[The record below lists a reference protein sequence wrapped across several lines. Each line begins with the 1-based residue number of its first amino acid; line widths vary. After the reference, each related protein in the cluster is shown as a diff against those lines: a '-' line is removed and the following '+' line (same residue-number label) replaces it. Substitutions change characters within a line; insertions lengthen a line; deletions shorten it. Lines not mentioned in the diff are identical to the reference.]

1 VFGAAGLVARA
12 EVRRRRGSLLLL
24 VVIVATVTA
33 AVLATVAGARR
44 TSTVLDRFSA
54 ATAARDLHVAVLSPE
69 FALDPGRVDGLRQKL
84 ADLEGV
90 TTAAAIT
97 VAPVGAKGTQYDF
110 GIMTSPDGGYFVD
123 VDRPIVLAG
132 RLPRPDAVDEIAV
145 NETAVDQLDLSVG
158 DVFRGPTF
166 TAAETAA
173 FLADEAV
180 SEAASGPTVSA
191 KVVGIVR
198 QGDELAIRPQSLNP
212 GGIASPAFFRANA
225 ERIGFSVSLY
235 ALRIDRT
242 VVRLED
248 VLAHVREDVGTEYE
262 TFASYVE
269 DDYAGEAGDAFR
281 TLSSGLL
288 VVAAI
293 ALVVGLLTVLQ
304 AVNRHLALSSES
316 ESTLQAIGLGRWG
329 RIAGFGGPCAVAV
342 VAGAVAGLAG
352 AVGLSRWFPPSLA
365 RRAEVSPGFD
375 ADWFVLV
382 PCGVAVTAVLLLI
395 VAWRAHRA
403 ASRGGAS
410 ATASWP
416 ARVGSAVRFTGPAAT
431 VGVTM
436 ALDPGRGRRSVPAR
450 SALLGA
456 LTGVAG
462 VVAAFVFVG
471 SVAAGRDEPARYGW
485 TWDTQ
490 PDLVVEDPEAVVSRM
505 VDDPDLA
512 AIAAVSCAPLTV
524 DDIALYACAFEDWK
538 GSTGSPVTAGR
549 PPAGP
554 NEVALGRITME
565 RLGLSMGETFRTTS
579 GDSLTVVG
587 QAVIPML
594 DNAEPGQG
602 AVLTD
607 GGLTAHQDTGGGRY
621 LLLTYQD
628 GTDVAALEQRLS
640 EEYGVT
646 FTRYS
651 APQAPGRLLQL
662 AAMTGW
668 LVALGVFLAGLGVL
682 GLVHFLAVSVRRRRV
697 DFAVLQSLGFVRRDV
712 GLSVSCQAVTVAL
725 LGVLAGVPLG
735 IVIGRWAW
743 LAAIRSAGM
752 LDTPAVDVGWLLLV
766 TVAAVGGGAVIG
778 AVPGWFAGRRP
789 PAEGLRSE

>member
-12 EVRRRRGSLLLL
+12 ELRRRRSSLLLL
-24 VVIVATVTA
+24 ALIVAAVTA
-33 AVLATVAGARR
+33 AVLATTAGARR
-44 TSTVLDRFSA
+44 TSTVLDRFMNE
-54 ATAARDLHVAVLSPE
+54 TGARDLQVVVLSPE
-69 FALDPGRVDGLRQKL
+69 FALDPGRVDVLREKL
-84 ADLEGV
+84 ADLDGV
-90 TTAAAIT
+90 TTAAAIS
-97 VAPVGAKGTQYDF
+97 VAPVGANGTQYDF

-123 VDRPIVLAG
+123 VDRPVVLAG

-145 NETAVDQLDLSVG
+145 NETAADQLGLTVG

-173 FLADEAV
+173 FLGDAAV
-180 SEAASGPTVSA
+180 STEASGPEVSA
-191 KVVGIVR
+191 KVVGVVR

-225 ERIGFSVSLY
+225 GRIGFSVALY

-242 VVRLED
+242 VIGLDE
-248 VLAHVREDVGTEYE
+248 VLIHVREDVGTDYE

-269 DDYAGEAGDAFR
+269 DDYGGEARDAYR

-293 ALVVGLLTVLQ
+293 ALLVGLLTVLQ
-304 AVNRHLALSSES
+304 AVNRHLALSAES
-316 ESTLQAIGLGRWG
+316 ESTLRALGLGRWA
-329 RIAGFGGPCAVAV
+329 RVVGFGGPCAVAV
-342 VAGAVAGLAG
+342 LAGVAAGLAG
-352 AVGLSRWFPPSLA
+352 AVVLSRWFPPSLA
-365 RRAEVSPGFD
+365 RRAEVSPGLA
-375 ADWFVLV
+375 ADWSVLV
-382 PCGVAVTAVLLLI
+382 PCGVAVTAVLLVI
-395 VAWRAHRA
+395 VAWSAHRA
-403 ASRGGAS
+403 AARGAS
-410 ATASWP
+410 GAASWP
-416 ARVGSAVRFTGPAAT
+416 ARVGGAVRFTGPAAT

-462 VVAAFVFVG
+462 VVGACVFVG

-490 PDLVVEDPEAVVSRM
+490 PDLVVENPEAVVARM

-512 AIAAVSCAPLTV
+512 AVAAVSCAPLAV
-524 DDIALYACAFEDWK
+524 DDDALYACAFDDWK
-538 GSTGSPVTAGR
+538 GSTGAALTVGR

-554 NEVALGRITME
+554 NEVALGRVTME
-565 RLGLSMGETFRTTS
+565 RLGVSVGEMVRTS
-579 GDSLTVVG
+579 AGDALTVVG
-587 QAVIPML
+587 QAVIPLL

-607 GGLTAHQDTGGGRY
+607 EGLAAHQDTGGGRY
-621 LLLTYQD
+621 LLLTYED
-628 GTDVAALEQRLS
+628 GTDVAALEHRLS
-640 EEYGVT
+640 DEYGVT
-646 FTRYS
+646 FTKYS
-651 APQAPGRLLQL
+651 VPQAPGRLLQL

-668 LVALGVFLAGLGVL
+668 LVALAVFLAGLGVL
-682 GLVHFLAVSVRRRRV
+682 GLVHFLAVSVRRRRL
-697 DFAVLQSLGFVRRDV
+697 DFAVLRSLGFVRRDV
-712 GLSVSCQAVTVAL
+712 GLSVSCQAVTVAV
-725 LGVLAGVPLG
+725 LGVAAGIPVG
-735 IVIGRWAW
+735 ILIGRWAW

-752 LDTPAVDVGWLLLV
+752 LDTPTIDIRWLLLV
-766 TVAAVGGGAVIG
+766 VVAAVGGGALIG

>member
-12 EVRRRRGSLLLL
+12 ELRRRRGSLLLL
-24 VVIVATVTA
+24 ALIVAAVTA
-33 AVLATVAGARR
+33 AVLATTAGARR
-44 TSTVLDRFSA
+44 TSTVLDRFM
-54 ATAARDLHVAVLSPE
+54 TENGARDLQVVVLSPE
-69 FALDPGRVDGLRQKL
+69 FALDPGRVDVLREKL
-84 ADLEGV
+84 ADLDGV
-90 TTAAAIT
+90 TTAAAIS
-97 VAPVGAKGTQYDF
+97 VAPVGANGTQYDF

-123 VDRPIVLAG
+123 VDRPVVLAG

-145 NETAVDQLDLSVG
+145 NETAADQLGLAVG

-173 FLADEAV
+173 FLGDAAV
-180 SEAASGPTVSA
+180 STEASGPMVSA
-191 KVVGIVR
+191 KVVGVVR

-225 ERIGFSVSLY
+225 ERIGFSVALY

-242 VVRLED
+242 VIGLDE
-248 VLAHVREDVGTEYE
+248 VLTHVREDVGTEYE

-269 DDYAGEAGDAFR
+269 DDYGGEARDAYR

-293 ALVVGLLTVLQ
+293 ALLVGLLTVLQ
-304 AVNRHLALSSES
+304 AVNRHLALSAES
-316 ESTLQAIGLGRWG
+316 ESTLRALGLGRWA
-329 RIAGFGGPCAVAV
+329 RVVGFGGPCAVAV
-342 VAGAVAGLAG
+342 LAGVAAGLAG
-352 AVGLSRWFPPSLA
+352 AVVLSRWFPPSLA
-365 RRAEVSPGFD
+365 RRAEVSPGLD
-375 ADWFVLV
+375 ADWSVLV
-382 PCGVAVTAVLLLI
+382 PCGVAVTAVLLVI

-403 ASRGGAS
+403 AGRGAS
-410 ATASWP
+410 AAASWP

-462 VVAAFVFVG
+462 VVGACVFME

-490 PDLVVEDPEAVVSRM
+490 PDLVVENPEAVVARM

-512 AIAAVSCAPLTV
+512 AVAAVSCAPLAV
-524 DDIALYACAFEDWK
+524 DGDALYACAFDDWK
-538 GSTGSPVTAGR
+538 GSTGAPLTVGR

-554 NEVALGRITME
+554 NEVALGRVTME
-565 RLGLSMGETFRTTS
+565 RLGVSVGEMVRTS
-579 GDSLTVVG
+579 AGDVLTVVG
-587 QAVIPML
+587 QAVIPLL

-607 GGLTAHQDTGGGRY
+607 EGLTAHQDTGGARY
-621 LLLTYQD
+621 LLLTYED
-628 GTDVAALEQRLS
+628 GTDVAALEHRLS
-640 EEYGVT
+640 DEYGVT
-646 FTRYS
+646 FTKYS
-651 APQAPGRLLQL
+651 VPQAPGRLLQL

-682 GLVHFLAVSVRRRRV
+682 GLVHFLAVSVRRRRL
-697 DFAVLQSLGFVRRDV
+697 DFAVLRSLGFVRRDV
-712 GLSVSCQAVTVAL
+712 GLSVSCQAVTVAV
-725 LGVLAGVPLG
+725 LGVVAGIPLG
-735 IVIGRWAW
+735 ILIGRWAW

-752 LDTPAVDVGWLLLV
+752 LDTPRINVGWLLLLV
-766 TVAAVGGGAVIG
+766 VAAVAGGAVIG